1 MAKISFPGLKKYGDA
16 LKQLEFAT
24 DNDDLIKDAVW
35 AGAQPVADE
44 VRKNIESIPVGDLE
58 KSQSGFLYRSGPTEE
73 AKEAMLDGLGI
84 APPRSAAP
92 GEVDVKVGFSGFFG
106 ARTQRHPRGYSIKRE
121 AWAWEHGTSFTPKH
135 PFVRPAIKDTRK
147 KAVEEM
153 DKTISDG
160 LKKIFKE

>member
-16 LKQLEFAT
+16 LKQLEFAM

-44 VRKNIESIPVGDLE
+44 IRRRLRNLPEEKFQRLPKGKTATVVSAHQKEDL
-58 KSQSGFLYRSGPTEE
+58 
-73 AKEAMLDGLGI
+73 LDSLGV
-84 APPRSAAP
+84 APPKRNKAGS
-92 GEVDVKVGFSGFFG
+92 VDTKVGFDGYGSYP
-106 ARTQRHPRGYSIKRE
+106 TKTYPRGVPNALIARSVESGSSVRRK
-121 AWAWEHGTSFTPKH
+121 T
-135 PFVRPAIKDTRK
+135 PFVGPAVKDTRK

-153 DKTISDG
+153 DKTINDG